1 MRLPTERG
9 PLAQARI
16 SAGKT
21 QKTVSVESG
30 IAYAHLRRLE
40 TGERSICGL
49 SLEKSSALCKSL
61 GISLDRLLL
70 IAQQQEARNRMP

>member
-1 MRLPTERG
+1 MRLPISRG

-21 QKTVSVESG
+21 QKAVSGESG
-30 IAYAHLRRLE
+30 ISYSHVRRLE
-40 TGERSICGL
+40 SGDQSIYEL
-49 SLEKSSALCKSL
+49 SLAKSAALCKAL

-70 IAQQQEARNRMP
+70 IAQQQEARNRIP

>member
-16 SAGKT
+16 ASGKT
-21 QKTVSVESG
+21 QKTVAEESG
-30 IAYAHLRRLE
+30 IACGHLRRLE
-40 TGERSICGL
+40 SGERSICGL
-49 SLEKSSALCKSL
+49 SLSNSVALCKSL